1 MREQPNQYTS
11 LVPRFM
17 RKREVVAARAWC
29 ERTLHFVASVDKTA
43 PCDHFPSHCR
53 SGGVR
58 NEVGAM
64 IPSAK
69 EVEHARELL
78 SRYFRPTRLASAE
91 SLAQRSGA
99 HVYLKIESDLPTGS
113 FKPRGALNALLTT
126 AAQRPVPGVVAAST
140 GNHGAAVAYAARI
153 AKVGATIF
161 LPENP
166 NPVKR
171 ARIVALGAKVVER
184 GTMGGSAASEGA
196 AEFAREHGHYF
207 LDDASDPLV
216 PAGTATIASEIL
228 DEIPAPDVIFVPM
241 GDTALIRGVAAEAKR
256 RHPGV
261 RIIGVQAEQAPAYVR
276 SWQQGRVVLT
286 DECDTIADGLASL
299 HPLETNVIAIRE
311 LVDEVRLVSEQEL
324 LDAIRILLLDEH
336 VVAEASGAAA
346 AAAFLQAPSD
356 YADAEIVLLVTG
368 ANLYPEVLRRAVT

>member
-1 MREQPNQYTS
+1 MKS
-11 LVPRFM
+11 
-17 RKREVVAARAWC
+17 
-29 ERTLHFVASVDKTA
+29 S
-43 PCDHFPSHCR
+43 
-53 SGGVR
+53 
-58 NEVGAM
+58 AM

-78 SRYFRPTRLASAE
+78 SRYLQPTRLVSAE
-91 SLAQRSGA
+91 SLARRSGA
-99 HVYLKIESDLPTGS
+99 RVHLKIESDLPTGS

-126 AAQRPVPGVVAAST
+126 ASQRPVSGVVAAST

-171 ARIVALGAKVVER
+171 ARIVALGAKVIER
-184 GTMGGSAASEGA
+184 GAMGGSAASEGA
-196 AEFAREHGHYF
+196 AEFARNHGHYF

-216 PAGTATIASEIL
+216 PAGTATIAAEIFG
-228 DEIPAPDVIFVPM
+228 EIPEPDVVFAPM
-241 GDTALIRGVAAEAKR
+241 GDTALIRGIAAEAKR
-256 RHPGV
+256 RRSDV

-276 SWQQGRVVLT
+276 SWQQGRVVLA

-299 HPLETNVIAIRE
+299 HPLEANVIAIRE
-311 LVDEVRLVSEQEL
+311 LVDEVRLVSESEL
-324 LDAIRILLLDEH
+324 LDAIRVLLFDEH

-346 AAAFLQAPSD
+346 TAAFLQDPLA

-368 ANLYPEVLRRAVT
+368 ANVSPEVLRRAVT

>member
-1 MREQPNQYTS
+1 M
-11 LVPRFM
+11 
-17 RKREVVAARAWC
+17 K
-29 ERTLHFVASVDKTA
+29 
-43 PCDHFPSHCR
+43 
-53 SGGVR
+53 
-58 NEVGAM
+58 VGAM

-78 SRYFRPTRLASAE
+78 SRYFRTTRLVAAE

-99 HVYLKIESDLPTGS
+99 RVHLKIESDLPTGS
-113 FKPRGALNALLTT
+113 FKTRGALNALLTI
-126 AAQRPVPGVVAAST
+126 AVQRPVPGVVAAST

-153 AKVGATIF
+153 AKIGATIF

-171 ARIVALGAKVVER
+171 ARILALGAKIVER
-184 GTMGGSAASEGA
+184 GDMGGSATSEGA

-216 PAGTATIASEIL
+216 PMGTATIAAEIF
-228 DEIPAPDVIFVPM
+228 DEIPEPDVVFVPM
-241 GDTALIRGVAAEAKR
+241 GDTALIRGVASEAKR
-256 RHPGV
+256 RHSSV
-261 RIIGVQAEQAPAYVR
+261 RIVGVQAEQAPAYVR
-276 SWQQGRVVLT
+276 SWQQGRVVLP

-299 HPLETNVIAIRE
+299 RPLESNVTAIRE
-311 LVDEVRLVSEQEL
+311 LVDEVRLVSESEM

-346 AAAFLQAPSD
+346 TAAFLQDSSA
-356 YADAEIVLLVTG
+356 YADAKIVLLVTG
-368 ANLYPEVLRRAVT
+368 ANLSPEVLRRAVT

>member
-1 MREQPNQYTS
+1 MR
-11 LVPRFM
+11 
-17 RKREVVAARAWC
+17 
-29 ERTLHFVASVDKTA
+29 
-43 PCDHFPSHCR
+43 
-53 SGGVR
+53 G
-58 NEVGAM
+58 NEVSGM
-64 IPSAK
+64 IPSTK
-69 EVEHARELL
+69 QVEQARKLL
-78 SRYFRPTRLASAE
+78 SQYFRPTRLVSAE
-91 SLAQRSGA
+91 SLAQRSGGR
-99 HVYLKIESDLPTGS
+99 VQLKIESDLPTGS

-126 AAQRPVPGVVAAST
+126 AAQQSVPGVVAAST

-184 GTMGGSAASEGA
+184 GTMGGSEASEGA

-216 PAGTATIASEIL
+216 PVGTATIASEIL

-261 RIIGVQAEQAPAYVR
+261 CIIGVQAEQAPAYVR
-276 SWQQGRVVLT
+276 SWQQGRVVVPDT
-286 DECDTIADGLASL
+286 CDTIADGLATL

-311 LVDEVRLVSEQEL
+311 LVDDVRLVSEQEL

-336 VVAEASGAAA
+336 VVAEGAGAAA
-346 AAAFLQAPSD
+346 AAAFLQTPSA
-356 YADAEIVLLVTG
+356 YADAKVVLLVTG
-368 ANLYPEVLRRAVT
+368 ANLSPEVLRRAVT

>member
-1 MREQPNQYTS
+1 MG
-11 LVPRFM
+11 
-17 RKREVVAARAWC
+17 KRLQGQV
-29 ERTLHFVASVDKTA
+29 K
-43 PCDHFPSHCR
+43 
-53 SGGVR
+53 

-64 IPSAK
+64 IPSAT

-78 SRYFRPTRLASAE
+78 SRYFRPTRLVSAD
-91 SLAQRSGA
+91 SLAQHSGA
-99 HVYLKIESDLPTGS
+99 RVHLKIESDLPTGS

-126 AAQRPVPGVVAAST
+126 AAQRPVSGVVAAST

-171 ARIVALGAKVVER
+171 ARIVELGAKVVER
-184 GTMGGSAASEGA
+184 GAMGESVASEGA
-196 AEFAREHGHYF
+196 AEFARDHGHYF

-216 PAGTATIASEIL
+216 PVGTATIASEIL

-261 RIIGVQAEQAPAYVR
+261 RIVGVQAEQAPAYVR
-276 SWQQGRVVLT
+276 SWQQGRVFPT
-286 DECDTIADGLASL
+286 DACDTIADGLASL
-299 HPLETNVIAIRE
+299 HPLGANVIAIRE
-311 LVDEVRLVSEQEL
+311 LVDEVRLVSEREL
-324 LDAIRILLLDEH
+324 LAAIRILLLDEH
-336 VVAEASGAAA
+336 VVAEGAGAAA
-346 AAAFLQAPSD
+346 TAAFLQDPSV
-356 YADAEIVLLVTG
+356 YADTEIVILVTG
-368 ANLYPEVLRRAVT
+368 ANLSPEVLRRAVT

>member
-1 MREQPNQYTS
+1 
-11 LVPRFM
+11 
-17 RKREVVAARAWC
+17 
-29 ERTLHFVASVDKTA
+29 
-43 PCDHFPSHCR
+43 
-53 SGGVR
+53 
-58 NEVGAM
+58 M

-91 SLAQRSGA
+91 SFAQRSGA
-99 HVYLKIESDLPTGS
+99 RVYLKIESDLPTGS

-171 ARIVALGAKVVER
+171 ARILALGAKVVER

-196 AEFAREHGHYF
+196 AEFARGHGHYF

-216 PAGTATIASEIL
+216 PAGTATIAAEIS
-228 DEIPAPDVIFVPM
+228 DEIPKPDIIFVPM

-256 RHPGV
+256 RHPEV
-261 RIIGVQAEQAPAYVR
+261 RIVGVQAEQAPAYAQ
-276 SWQQGRVVLT
+276 SWREGRVVVADT
-286 DECDTIADGLASL
+286 CNTIADGLATR
-299 HPLETNVIAIRE
+299 HPREANVHAIRE
-311 LVDEVRLVSEQEL
+311 LVDEVCLVSERKL

-336 VVAEASGAAA
+336 IVAEGAGVATT
-346 AAAFLQAPSD
+346 AAFLQDAAA
-356 YADAEIVLLVTG
+356 YAGRNVVLLVTG
-368 ANLYPEVLRRAVT
+368 ANISPEVLRVALNDNR

>member
-1 MREQPNQYTS
+1 
-11 LVPRFM
+11 
-17 RKREVVAARAWC
+17 
-29 ERTLHFVASVDKTA
+29 
-43 PCDHFPSHCR
+43 
-53 SGGVR
+53 
-58 NEVGAM
+58 M
-64 IPSAK
+64 IPSAE

-78 SRYFRPTRLASAE
+78 ARYFRPTRLASAE

-99 HVYLKIESDLPTGS
+99 RVYLKLESDLPTGS

-171 ARIVALGAKVVER
+171 ARIVALGAKVFER

-196 AEFAREHGHYF
+196 AEFAREHGQYF

-228 DEIPAPDVIFVPM
+228 DEISAPDVIFVPM
-241 GDTALIRGVAAEAKR
+241 GDTALIRGMAAEAKR
-256 RHPGV
+256 RLPAVGIRCAQH
-261 RIIGVQAEQAPAYVR
+261 EHAPAYVR
-276 SWQQGRVVLT
+276 
-286 DECDTIADGLASL
+286 
-299 HPLETNVIAIRE
+299 PLQHA
-311 LVDEVRLVSEQEL
+311 
-324 LDAIRILLLDEH
+324 
-336 VVAEASGAAA
+336 
-346 AAAFLQAPSD
+346 
-356 YADAEIVLLVTG
+356 
-368 ANLYPEVLRRAVT
+368 RAVVPAV

>member
-1 MREQPNQYTS
+1 
-11 LVPRFM
+11 
-17 RKREVVAARAWC
+17 
-29 ERTLHFVASVDKTA
+29 
-43 PCDHFPSHCR
+43 
-53 SGGVR
+53 
-58 NEVGAM
+58 M
-64 IPSAK
+64 IPSPK
-69 EVEHARELL
+69 EVEHAGELL

-99 HVYLKIESDLPTGS
+99 RVYLKIESDLPTGS

-126 AAQRPVPGVVAAST
+126 AGPVPGVVAAST

-207 LDDASDPLV
+207 LDDASEPLV

-276 SWQQGRVVLT
+276 SWQQGRVVVT
-286 DECDTIADGLASL
+286 DECDTIADGLATL
-299 HPLETNVIAIRE
+299 RPLETNVIAIRE

-346 AAAFLQAPSD
+346 TAAFLQDSSA

-368 ANLYPEVLRRAVT
+368 ANVSPEVLRRAVT

>member
-1 MREQPNQYTS
+1 MG
-11 LVPRFM
+11 
-17 RKREVVAARAWC
+17 KR
-29 ERTLHFVASVDKTA
+29 LQGH
-43 PCDHFPSHCR
+43 
-53 SGGVR
+53 VR
-58 NEVGAM
+58 NEVGTM

-69 EVEHARELL
+69 EVERTRELL
-78 SRYFRPTRLASAE
+78 SRYFRPTRLVSAE

-99 HVYLKIESDLPTGS
+99 RVHLKIESDLPTGS

-126 AAQRPVPGVVAAST
+126 AAQRPVSGVVAAST

-196 AEFAREHGHYF
+196 AEFARDHGHYF

-216 PAGTATIASEIL
+216 PAGTATIAAEIF
-228 DEIPAPDVIFVPM
+228 DEIPEPDIVFVPM

-256 RHPGV
+256 RRSGV
-261 RIIGVQAEQAPAYVR
+261 RIIGVQAEQSPAYVR
-276 SWQQGRVVLT
+276 SWQLGRVVLT
-286 DECDTIADGLASL
+286 DQCDTIADGLASL
-299 HPLETNVIAIRE
+299 HPLEANVIVIRE
-311 LVDEVRLVSEQEL
+311 LVDEVRLVSESEL
-324 LDAIRILLLDEH
+324 LDAVRILLLDEH
-336 VVAEASGAAA
+336 IVAEASGAAA
-346 AAAFLQAPSD
+346 TAAFLQNPSA

-368 ANLYPEVLRRAVT
+368 ANVSPEVLRRAVT

>member
-1 MREQPNQYTS
+1 
-11 LVPRFM
+11 
-17 RKREVVAARAWC
+17 
-29 ERTLHFVASVDKTA
+29 
-43 PCDHFPSHCR
+43 
-53 SGGVR
+53 
-58 NEVGAM
+58 M

-69 EVEHARELL
+69 EVEHTRELL
-78 SRYFRPTRLASAE
+78 SRYFRPTRLVSAE

-99 HVYLKIESDLPTGS
+99 RVHLKIESDLPTRS

-126 AAQRPVPGVVAAST
+126 AAQRPVLGVVAAST

-184 GTMGGSAASEGA
+184 GTMGGSAASESA
-196 AEFAREHGHYF
+196 AEFARDRGHYF
-207 LDDASDPLV
+207 LNDASDPLV
-216 PAGTATIASEIL
+216 PAGTATIAAEIF
-228 DEIPAPDVIFVPM
+228 DEIPEPDILFVPM

-256 RHPGV
+256 RRSGV
-261 RIIGVQAEQAPAYVR
+261 HIIGVQAEQAPAYVR

-286 DECDTIADGLASL
+286 DACDTIADGLASL
-299 HPLETNVIAIRE
+299 HPLEANVI
-311 LVDEVRLVSEQEL
+311 
-324 LDAIRILLLDEH
+324 AIRILLLDEH

-346 AAAFLQAPSD
+346 AAAFLQNPSA

-368 ANLYPEVLRRAVT
+368 ANVSPEVLRRAVT